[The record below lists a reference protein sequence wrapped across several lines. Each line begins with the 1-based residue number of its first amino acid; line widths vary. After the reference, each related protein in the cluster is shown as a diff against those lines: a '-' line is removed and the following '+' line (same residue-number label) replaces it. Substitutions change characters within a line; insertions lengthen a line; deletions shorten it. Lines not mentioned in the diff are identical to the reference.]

1 MKKLIIIADYSDD
14 SLTSQELHSA
24 FSGYLKSP
32 NKAQI
37 SFVASTPSTIHT
49 AFLLNQIV
57 LTEERYGHPQ
67 ETVFFVNT
75 DPRLERDNHIENSR
89 GAKGVIIK
97 LESGIY
103 VTGPNAGYCFSMIR
117 SKISEVFYYS
127 PLDEGSQFRSRD
139 RYPRV
144 VSHLMDYMEDEL
156 DLEETNRE
164 IIPQL
169 EGNFVGHID
178 NYGNIKTTI
187 TREEMKGKY
196 EINDQFSVTIAGRKE
211 AVRFVDNLFGGQV
224 GELVIY
230 PGSSGHPDN
239 PLLEI
244 SAWSHFNNIEK
255 EKGSSKTGKDFFPGI
270 KPGNRIILK

>member
-1 MKKLIIIADYSDD
+1 MKRLIVIADYCSD
-14 SLTSQELHSA
+14 SLTNQELRSA

-32 NKAQI
+32 TAAQI

-49 AFLLNQIV
+49 AFLLNQVV

-75 DPRLERDNHIENSR
+75 DPRLERTNYAKNSR
-89 GAKGVIIK
+89 GSKGIIIRLK
-97 LESGIY
+97 SGLYI
-103 VTGPNAGYCFSMIR
+103 TGPNAGYCFSLIR
-117 SKISEVFYYS
+117 PKIEEVYYYS

-156 DLEETNRE
+156 DLEQTNRE
-164 IIPQL
+164 IIPPL

-187 TREEMKGKY
+187 AREYFKGKY
-196 EINDQFSVTIAGRKE
+196 EINDEFSVTIAGQKE
-211 AVRFVDNLFGGQV
+211 KVRFVDNLFGGRV

-230 PGSSGHPDN
+230 PGSSGLPDN
-239 PLLEI
+239 PFLEI
-244 SAWSHFNNIEK
+244 SAWSHFNN
-255 EKGSSKTGKDFFPGI
+255 GSNKKAMKTGRGFFPNI
-270 KPGNRIILK
+270 KPGDQITLQ